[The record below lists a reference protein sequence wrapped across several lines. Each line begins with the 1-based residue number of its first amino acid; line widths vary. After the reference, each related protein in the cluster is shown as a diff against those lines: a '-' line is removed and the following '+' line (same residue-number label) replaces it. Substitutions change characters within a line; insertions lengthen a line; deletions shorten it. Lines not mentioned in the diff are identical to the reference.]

1 MNATM
6 EIYALREVD
15 PVIFFVPDN
24 VDDDADDDD
33 GGGDGDGDGDIPL
46 GLDKNKEI
54 RGRNEM

>member
-1 MNATM
+1 M